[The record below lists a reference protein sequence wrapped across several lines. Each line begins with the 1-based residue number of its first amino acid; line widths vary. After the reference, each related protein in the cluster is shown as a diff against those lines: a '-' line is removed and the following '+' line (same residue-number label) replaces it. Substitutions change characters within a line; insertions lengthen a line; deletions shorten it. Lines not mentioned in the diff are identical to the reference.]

1 MATTAAERV
10 GRVPSDGRTIY
21 AFEAPVRMWHWVNA
35 GCIAVLAVT
44 GYLIANP
51 LPTVVGEA
59 SDHFIMGRI
68 RLIHFVAGYCL
79 AIGFAGRVY
88 WALVGN
94 AVSRQIFYLPVWRG
108 QWWRDFFREI
118 AFYLFLT
125 KESTEPPGHN
135 PLAQTGMLLFVTLG
149 NLFMICTGFAM
160 YAEGL
165 GRGSWADR
173 AFGWVVPL
181 IGDSERVHNLHN
193 LGMWV
198 IVSFVIIHIYLAVR
212 GDIVSRHSS
221 TSTIISGYRMRKGGG
236 D

>member
-1 MATTAAERV
+1 M
-10 GRVPSDGRTIY
+10 
-21 AFEAPVRMWHWVNA
+21 
-35 GCIAVLAVT
+35 
-44 GYLIANP
+44 
-51 LPTVVGEA
+51 VGEA
-59 SDHFIMGRI
+59 SEHFIMGRI

-79 AIGFAGRVY
+79 AIGFAGRIY

-94 AVSRQIFYLPVWRG
+94 RVSRQIFYLPLWRG
-108 QWWRDFFREI
+108 QWWRDFFGEI
-118 AFYLFLT
+118 RFYLFLS
-125 KESTEPPGHN
+125 KQAPEPSGHN
-135 PLAQTGMLLFVTLG
+135 PLAQTAMLLFVTLG

-198 IVSFVIIHIYLAVR
+198 IVSFVIIHIYMGVR
-212 GDIVSRHSS
+212 ADIVSRYSS
-221 TSTIISGYRMRKGGG
+221 MSTIISGYRMRKGGG

>member
-1 MATTAAERV
+1 MASTATQRLDSTAAERNAV
-10 GRVPSDGRTIY
+10 Y
-21 AFEAPVRMWHWVNA
+21 AFEAPVRLWHWVNA

-44 GYLIANP
+44 GYLIAHP
-51 LPTVVGEA
+51 LPSVMGEA
-59 SDHFIMGRI
+59 SHHFIMGRI

-79 AIGFAGRVY
+79 AIGFAGRIY

-94 AVSRQIFYLPVWRG
+94 SVSRQIFYLPVWRG
-108 QWWRDFFREI
+108 AWWRDFFREI
-118 AFYLFLT
+118 AFYLFLS
-125 KESTEPPGHN
+125 KRGTEPPGHN

-149 NLFMICTGFAM
+149 NVFMICTGFAM

-181 IGDSERVHNLHN
+181 IGDSQRVRNLHN

-198 IVSFVIIHIYLAVR
+198 IISFVIIHIYLSVR
-212 GDIVSRHSS
+212 ADIVSHHSS
-221 TSTIISGYRMRKGGG
+221 TSAIIGGYRMRKGDG